1 MCQRP
6 DSPLSVAAPVAI
18 LDLASDRLTS
28 ANEAARRLL
37 RLQSL
42 PHPFAPHL
50 GDALPRFLVFL
61 DEISHRGSAWTREI
75 AVADS
80 NGRPLRLEIRASLD
94 EGAPGLL
101 TMILLDL
108 DELDQRAEATEAQRN
123 FRNGLGEWKR
133 AQTFFPIWSG
143 RTS

>member
-37 RLQSL
+37 CLQSL

-94 EGAPGLL
+94 KGTPGLL